1 MSDPEDILSYLDIES
16 FSQNRAEEIRTEI
29 IRFIRMHWIDNEEE
43 SAKETNNNPNF
54 MQEKDMKYNL
64 YPFYIN
70 WKKIEERKN
79 SFYDTFAHL
88 GYFGAAV
95 FSNFKT
101 EECPI
106 NLTYKNII
114 FTFSTLCYEFLT
126 NTKDKEKATKDAEEF
141 MNKLPNLDK
150 IYNLIKKKIIMFK
163 EVPIYIIIMK
173 IYEIYFLYNV
183 DEKKI
188 IELLKYQYL
197 FISYIK
203 DEEYKEIFKKYF
215 SEKVRK
221 IFEKMVETLGKQFE
235 LPSTKKR
242 YLNHIKYIYQSLS
255 KTSKDDAFK
264 MFKEENDNI

>member
-126 NTKDKEKATKDAEEF
+126 NTQDKEKAQKSC
-141 MNKLPNLDK
+141 NKVYTYPKL
-150 IYNLIKKKIIMFK
+150 
-163 EVPIYIIIMK
+163 
-173 IYEIYFLYNV
+173 LYNG
-183 DEKKI
+183 KI
-188 IELLKYQYL
+188 SHKR
-197 FISYIK
+197 
-203 DEEYKEIFKKYF
+203 
-215 SEKVRK
+215 RK
-221 IFEKMVETLGKQFE
+221 RQCCEGTNTPYWNLMTI
-235 LPSTKKR
+235 R
-242 YLNHIKYIYQSLS
+242 WRN
-255 KTSKDDAFK
+255 
-264 MFKEENDNI
+264 